1 MSSLKEVVDSC
12 TMLTVSLA
20 LSLLITSVS
29 DLIALCELPHDNR
42 RNRHIKRASNMCRLT
57 QLITLANIR
66 DIIYT
71 VVHPAPFELVICR
84 AFPAYIL
91 DEIKPCNLDLIKQ
104 FTRLGKKA
112 YPVLCSSPEKAI
124 ATADGYIAAGH
135 VPDIVFFDLP
145 GTVNSEGVINSLAGM
160 LYISTYVKRFYNHL
174 GTFKQI
180 STCKRF
186 DR

>member
-1 MSSLKEVVDSC
+1 
-12 TMLTVSLA
+12 MLTVSLA

-29 DLIALCELPHDNR
+29 DLIALCELPHENR

-57 QLITLANIR
+57 QFITLANIR

-104 FTRLGKKA
+104 FTWITGIYCSECLRPDNAVRNHANQILRYFDTVHSACPDPIDKDISYGLGFNFVSFPPIPSLRLK
-112 YPVLCSSPEKAI
+112 
-124 ATADGYIAAGH
+124 D
-135 VPDIVFFDLP
+135 
-145 GTVNSEGVINSLAGM
+145 
-160 LYISTYVKRFYNHL
+160 
-174 GTFKQI
+174 
-180 STCKRF
+180 
-186 DR
+186 